1 MGSLSAVTPP
11 AGQSALVFWAYLSA
25 NLFPSRRTDTAGG
38 ASIGGRPVHHS
49 SASQDEPAGKS
60 DVDAGTRLLCRN
72 LWKVF
77 GDGARDLADSID
89 PALSREE
96 VLAQTGCVLAV
107 RDVSFHVR
115 EGETFVIMGLS
126 GSGKSTLV
134 RCLSRL
140 IEPTRGEVHIDGE
153 DLLAMNRQQLR
164 DIRRHKM
171 GMVFQHFGN
180 FPHKRVMEN
189 VVYGLQVQGI
199 DKATQ
204 RRRATEVIELVGLSG
219 WEERY
224 PHELSGGMQQRV
236 GLARALAVD
245 PQILLFDEPFSA
257 LDPLIRREMQDQLIG
272 LQQLVQ
278 KTMVFI
284 THDFLEALK
293 VGDRVAIMRDG
304 EFVQVGTPEE
314 LVANPVNDYVR
325 DFTRDVPRSKVL
337 TARSVMTPA
346 RVYAT
351 ADQGLADLMSRLA
364 AEECES
370 AVVVDDEDRFI
381 GTVRLAD
388 LPDAGAGNP
397 SVASVMRDSCPVV
410 EPGTRL
416 EHLIPLTI
424 ANDSPIA
431 VLDSGRCIG
440 TISREA
446 AVSALVSD
454 EGVAM

>member
-1 MGSLSAVTPP
+1 MENSPASDMRRGVLSNAD
-11 AGQSALVFWAYLSA
+11 AESRLV
-25 NLFPSRRTDTAGG
+25 
-38 ASIGGRPVHHS
+38 
-49 SASQDEPAGKS
+49 
-60 DVDAGTRLLCRN
+60 CRD
-72 LWKVF
+72 LWKVY
-77 GDGARDLADSID
+77 GDGAEDLADSID
-89 PALSREE
+89 PDLSREE

-107 RDVSFHVR
+107 RDVSFDVL

-140 IEPTRGEVHIDGE
+140 IEPTRGQVQIDGE

-189 VVYGLQVQGI
+189 VVYGLQIQGI
-199 DKATQ
+199 DKTAQ
-204 RRRATEVIELVGLSG
+204 RTRAAEVIELVGLSG

-272 LQQLVQ
+272 LQQMVQ

-314 LVANPVNDYVR
+314 LVSNPIDDYVR

-337 TARSVMTPA
+337 TARSVMTPPK
-346 RVYAT
+346 VFAT
-351 ADQGLADLMSRLA
+351 ADEGLADLKTRLVT
-364 AEECES
+364 EGCDS
-370 AVVVDDEDRFI
+370 AVVVDGQDQFV
-381 GTVRLAD
+381 GTVHLSDVPGSRAAD
-388 LPDAGAGNP
+388 S
-397 SVASVMRDSCPVV
+397 SVASVMLDSCPVV

-416 EHLIPLTI
+416 ERLIPL
-424 ANDSPIA
+424 ALGGDAPIA
-431 VLDSGRCIG
+431 VLDDGRCIG

-446 AVSALVSD
+446 AMAALISD
-454 EGVAM
+454 EGIAM

>member
-1 MGSLSAVTPP
+1 MDTDSR
-11 AGQSALVFWAYLSA
+11 LV
-25 NLFPSRRTDTAGG
+25 
-38 ASIGGRPVHHS
+38 
-49 SASQDEPAGKS
+49 
-60 DVDAGTRLLCRN
+60 CRN

-77 GDGARDLADSID
+77 GDGANDLADSID

-107 RDVSFHVR
+107 RDVSFSVR

-134 RCLSRL
+134 RCLGRL
-140 IEPTRGEVHIDGE
+140 TEPTRGQIHIDGE
-153 DLLAMNRQQLR
+153 DLLAMNKRQLR

-180 FPHKRVMEN
+180 FPHKRVFEN

-199 DKATQ
+199 DKTTQ
-204 RRRATEVIELVGLSG
+204 RSRAAEVIELVGLSG

-257 LDPLIRREMQDQLIG
+257 LDPLIRRDMQDQLIG
-272 LQQLVQ
+272 LQQLVR

-293 VGDRVAIMRDG
+293 VGDRVALMRDG
-304 EFVQVGTPEE
+304 EFVQIGTPEE
-314 LVANPVNDYVR
+314 LVANPLNEYVR

-337 TARSVMTPA
+337 TARSVMTPP

-351 ADQGLADLMSRLA
+351 ADEGLADLMNKLA
-364 AEECES
+364 AQKCER
-370 AVVVDDEDRFI
+370 AVVVDGEDRFI
-381 GTVRLAD
+381 GTVHLAD
-388 LPDAGAGNP
+388 IPCNRVAHSN
-397 SVASVMRDSCPVV
+397 VASVMRDSCPVV

-416 EHLIPLTI
+416 ERLIPLSI
-424 ANDSPIA
+424 DCDSPIA
-431 VLDSGRCIG
+431 VMDSGRCIG
-440 TISREA
+440 TISREEAIA
-446 AVSALVSD
+446 ALLSD
-454 EGVAM
+454 EGVAT